1 MPSHYLLLLHSMF
14 SFQGTSRQKKL
25 HIIRFRRQAIAS
37 RRKLIHFVL
46 LPFQIRSASLG
57 SNLVFSCL
65 TLSLKRLNEVSTVIE
80 ASFNL
85 LEELKF
91 IRAADSS
98 TSSLFTFNY
107 SLKSNAFEMVGQS
120 GLNFISIILRF
131 ASCNRSTKVEVP
143 FCPFSFRKWWA
154 KVDSNHRPHDYQSCA
169 LASWAIGPFHDD
181 PCSHFSPRKYGG
193 D

>member
-1 MPSHYLLLLHSMF
+1 MFVGFTYLQALQKNPFLVSLQSFKNYAGSIRFSFSWNCISITLNFFFLTVAFSLLLLHSMF

-25 HIIRFRRQAIAS
+25 HIVRFRRQAHAS
-37 RRKLIHFVL
+37 RRKLIHSVL

-57 SNLVFSCL
+57 SNLVLNCL

-98 TSSLFTFNY
+98 TSSLFTLNY
-107 SLKSNAFEMVGQS
+107 
-120 GLNFISIILRF
+120 
-131 ASCNRSTKVEVP
+131 
-143 FCPFSFRKWWA
+143 
-154 KVDSNHRPHDYQSCA
+154 
-169 LASWAIGPFHDD
+169 
-181 PCSHFSPRKYGG
+181 
-193 D
+193 